1 MATTTPNYG
10 WPVPTSTDYVKDG
23 ATAIEALGD
32 AIDATVFANTSAV
45 IQVKNTVK
53 TTAFT
58 TTSATFVDVTGLSV
72 SITPTSATN
81 KILVFVT
88 VSGIGADV
96 SSAGETGFVIVRNST
111 QIGVNTDGASNFTGH
126 LSKRNLSTGTA
137 FSLNSAANVLDS
149 PATTSATTYKIQVKG
164 VGGGTTNINR
174 DVDGNGTVSTITVME
189 VKP

>member
-1 MATTTPNYG
+1 MATVTPNYS
-10 WPVPTSTDYVKDG
+10 WPVPTSSDYVKDG
-23 ATAIEALGD
+23 ASAIEALGD
-32 AIDATVFANTSAV
+32 AIDATVFANSAV

-58 TTSATFVDVTGLSV
+58 TTSASFVDVTGLSV

-81 KILVFVT
+81 NILVFVT

-96 SSAGETGFVIVRNST
+96 ASSGDTGFVIVRNST
-111 QIGVNTDGASNFTGH
+111 QIGVNTDGVNSKLSGH
-126 LSKRNLSTGTA
+126 LSKRNLGAGTA
-137 FSLNSAANVLDS
+137 FSFNSAANVLDS
-149 PATTSATTYKIQVKG
+149 PATTSAVTYKIQVRG

-174 DVDGNGTVSTITVME
+174 DVDGNGSVSTITVME

>member
-32 AIDATVFANTSAV
+32 AIDATVFANSAV

-58 TTSATFVDVTGLSV
+58 TTSASFVDVTGLSV

-81 KILVFVT
+81 NILVFVT

-96 SSAGETGFVIVRNST
+96 ASSGDTGFVIVRNST
-111 QIGVNTDGASNFTGH
+111 QIGVNTDQVTKLSGH
-126 LSKRNLSTGTA
+126 LSKRNLGAGTA
-137 FSLNSAANVLDS
+137 FSFNSAANVLDS
-149 PATTSATTYKIQVKG
+149 PATTSAVTYKIQVRG

-174 DVDGNGTVSTITVME
+174 DVDGNGSVSTITVME